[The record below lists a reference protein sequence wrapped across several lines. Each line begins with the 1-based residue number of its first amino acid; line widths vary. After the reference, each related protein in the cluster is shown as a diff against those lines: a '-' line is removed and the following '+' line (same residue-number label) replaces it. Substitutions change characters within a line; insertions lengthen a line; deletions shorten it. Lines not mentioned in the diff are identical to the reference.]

1 MLLSRAESMTSKWQN
16 DARQFGV
23 QYNGLQQTLR
33 SGVLP
38 MFTHPQ
44 YGTFVVADHETLAD
58 AIMRKAH
65 QFNNPPIET
74 TENE

>member
-1 MLLSRAESMTSKWQN
+1 MLLRIAESMTSKWQN
-16 DARQFGV
+16 DARHFKV
-23 QYNGLQQTLR
+23 EYNGLQQTPR
-33 SGVLP
+33 DGVLP

-44 YGTFVVADHETLAD
+44 YGTFLVADHETLAD